1 MWPRETHPESLF
13 HATTCPLHT
22 DIAVERDLA
31 SGKLLGYHE
40 VGACVGVCSQDFVL
54 FLGVVGELGISF
66 PGCFRNTP
74 TILVYTSLNC

>member
-40 VGACVGVCSQDFVL
+40 VGACVCVCAGFCTV
-54 FLGVVGELGISF
+54 LGVVGELGSEKHF
-66 PGCFRNTP
+66 QVVSETHLP
-74 TILVYTSLNC
+74 Y

>member
-40 VGACVGVCSQDFVL
+40 VGACVCVHAGFCTV
-54 FLGVVGELGISF
+54 LGVGGRVRIKEAFHFQVVSETYL
-66 PGCFRNTP
+66 
-74 TILVYTSLNC
+74 LY